1 MNDFLLLS
9 FGTIL
14 LLLVVT
20 FGLLIQKRKVKA
32 SRGILNDEKKNF
44 ENSGFFGHS
53 SRYLII
59 VPIFFLFL
67 CQIIVM
73 LSWLLDR
80 QKLSSNDDIFGV
92 ILFLISVF
100 LSFIIFG
107 VFTKFKLEE

>member
-53 SRYLII
+53 SR
-59 VPIFFLFL
+59 
-67 CQIIVM
+67 
-73 LSWLLDR
+73 
-80 QKLSSNDDIFGV
+80 
-92 ILFLISVF
+92 
-100 LSFIIFG
+100 
-107 VFTKFKLEE
+107 